1 MKSRMVKRER
11 EKEIPWFGTLI
22 GVGATRRIFEDSI
35 ADPRAFHTRPF
46 IIYVLI
52 YYNRS
57 SAPFDPSLPPFPHL
71 ESAKLATEQR
81 HSEGRVVP
89 IHPPMA

>member
-11 EKEIPWFGTLI
+11 ERDPLGRFGTLI
-22 GVGATRRIFEDSI
+22 GATRRIFEDSI